1 MNDLTFFALAG
12 LGFWLIRPR
21 RQSWPGC
28 AGDYEVCRMQSALN
42 DALFEVGSTDTVPLT
57 GVIDAATEAGARM
70 VLARS
75 LYDLATLPKIANFYA
90 TNPVTGATVFE
101 DGVVV
106 IQDPRQFY
114 FWLDKL
120 LAQYGVAPTGNQP

>member
-1 MNDLTFFALAG
+1 
-12 LGFWLIRPR
+12 
-21 RQSWPGC
+21 
-28 AGDYEVCRMQSALN
+28 MQSALN

-57 GVIDAATEAGARM
+57 GVIDAATEAGARV

>member
-1 MNDLTFFALAG
+1 
-12 LGFWLIRPR
+12 
-21 RQSWPGC
+21 
-28 AGDYEVCRMQSALN
+28 MQSALN
-42 DALFEVGSTDTVPLT
+42 DAIFEVGSTDTVPLT
-57 GVIDAATEAGARM
+57 GVVDAATEAGARM

-75 LYDLATLPKIANFYA
+75 LYDLGTLPRIANFYA
-90 TNPVTGATVFE
+90 TNPITGATVLD
-101 DGVVV
+101 DGRVV

>member
-1 MNDLTFFALAG
+1 
-12 LGFWLIRPR
+12 
-21 RQSWPGC
+21 
-28 AGDYEVCRMQSALN
+28 MQSALN

-57 GVIDAATEAGARM
+57 GVIDAATEAGARV

-90 TNPVTGATVFE
+90 TNPITGATVLD
-101 DGVVV
+101 DGGVV
-106 IQDPRQFY
+106 IQDPLQFY